1 MSERGT
7 IYVNKAKK
15 GRYVAKVHLDNG
27 KKIDL
32 PLNYPIDLSF
42 NGKAC
47 EIEREKGQITKII
60 VNGKELSKNLKFNKD
75 HSISNKSQDH
85 IVKDIPDIFNI
96 SKTKLPRDTRVAL
109 QSFKGRDI
117 ENYSLLLNKAAQ
129 FDDKFKFFEVD
140 RKKGIVLNVQPDY
153 SKIDIRAIAEK
164 HEKNIEKLNIDRK
177 SVILKS
183 DWRLIVGL
191 GNESV
196 YETSMTLHHIYG
208 IPYIPGSAIKG
219 VVRSYIITETE
230 EFIKDKGG
238 SIDLKNAEKQ
248 ALQDPGFCDIF
259 GCPKESIYNESRQGK
274 ISFFDALPLSEPK
287 IKPDIMNPHYG
298 PYYSNSSGNTP
309 PADYHNPN
317 PIFFLTV
324 EDAKF
329 EFIIGIK
336 EKDNTAIQKGKFEGK
351 YPLKV
356 GYEGMKKALNEHGI
370 GAKTAVGYGYM
381 Q

>member
-1 MSERGT
+1 MSERGK
-7 IYVNKAKK
+7 IYVNKAKR
-15 GRYVAKVHLDNG
+15 GGYVARVHLDNG
-27 KKIDL
+27 KTKIDV
-32 PLNYPIDLSF
+32 PLDYQMDMSSN
-42 NGKAC
+42 NKAC
-47 EIEREKGQITKII
+47 EIERENGQIVKII
-60 VNGKELSKNLKFNKD
+60 VNGKELHRNQK
-75 HSISNKSQDH
+75 SNKGNSTNNKSRNY
-85 IVKDIPDIFNI
+85 IEKAVSDIFNI
-96 SKTKLPRDTRVAL
+96 SNTKLPSDTRTVL
-109 QSFKGRDI
+109 QSFKGKDI

-129 FDDKFKFFEVD
+129 FDDKFRLFKVD
-140 RKKGIVLNVQPDY
+140 SKGGIVLNILPDY
-153 SKIDIRAIAEK
+153 SKIDIPSIAEK
-164 HEKNIEKLNIDRK
+164 HKQSIGKLNIDRK
-177 SVILKS
+177 SIILKP

-219 VVRSYIITETE
+219 VVRSYIITE
-230 EFIKDKGG
+230 EFGEDKNG
-238 SIDLKNAEKQ
+238 SLDLKDVESS
-248 ALQDPGFCDIF
+248 ALKDQGFCDIF

-336 EKDNTAIQKGKFEGK
+336 EKDNTAIQKGIFEGK
-351 YPLKV
+351 YPLEV
-356 GYEGMKKALNEHGI
+356 GYEWMKKALNEHGI
-370 GAKTAVGYGYM
+370 GAKTAVGYGYL